1 MLDGDGK
8 NLITFYIMTMAIKKI
23 RSPQKASKFHPFGKN
38 WSPSNKRVYGMVI
51 KKIGCYSTYPHCR
64 MATKEFQLPLDTPTQ
79 LKFFSCPK
87 GEAKVILLK

>member
-8 NLITFYIMTMAIKKI
+8 KLITLYIMTMAIKKI
-23 RSPQKASKFHPFGKN
+23 RSPQKANKFHPFEKN

-64 MATKEFQLPLDTPTQ
+64 MATKEFQLPLDTPTTTEI
-79 LKFFSCPK
+79 F
-87 GEAKVILLK
+87 